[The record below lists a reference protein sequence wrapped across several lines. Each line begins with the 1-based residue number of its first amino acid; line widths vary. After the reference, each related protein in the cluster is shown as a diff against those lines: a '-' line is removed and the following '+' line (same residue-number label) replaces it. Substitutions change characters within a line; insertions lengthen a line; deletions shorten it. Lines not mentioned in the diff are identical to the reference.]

1 MRDRNAVLN
10 EIVDA
15 VPEIMRRLIEG
26 RSVSSGEWEL
36 TLVQARALR
45 AVADRGGCTMGQL
58 ACSLGISMSAATELV
73 DRLVQHRHI
82 ERTAD
87 PNDRR
92 LVLLRP
98 ARAAKRAH
106 EAFLRKKRRH
116 MQEALHGLSLGELK
130 QIADSLALLRNALGS
145 EGIRGKE
152 KG

>member
-1 MRDRNAVLN
+1 MRDRNAFLT
-10 EIVDA
+10 EIADA
-15 VPEIMRRLIEG
+15 LPEIMRRLVEG
-26 RSVSSGEWEL
+26 KPVSSHEFEL
-36 TLVQARALR
+36 TLAQARALR

-58 ACSLGISMSAATELV
+58 ARSLGISMSAATELV

-82 ERTAD
+82 VRAAD

-130 QIADSLALLRNALGS
+130 RIADSLALLRNGLGG
-145 EGIRGKE
+145 EGMRGKE
-152 KG
+152 PK